1 MITADDVRK
10 LAKEENVRYLRM
22 TFSDALGALKN
33 IEIPIALLDDAL
45 NNKIKIDGSSIKG
58 FLPIEDADM
67 YLSPDTNTW
76 KIYPWVADKNKT
88 ASMICDV
95 HNVDGTPFIGDP
107 RSILRRELDTVK
119 EMGFDTFDIGAEP
132 EYFLFKAD
140 ENGNPTMKVNDDGFY
155 FDLEPKDLGEACR
168 RETANT
174 LTQMG
179 FKVEAD
185 HHEAAAGQHEIDFK
199 YDKALYTAD
208 NVQYFKMTIR
218 RIAQDFGLCAT
229 FMPKPITGIN
239 GSGMHL
245 NMSLFKN
252 GQNMFDDPDGLK
264 GLSETALYFL
274 GGVLAHAKAITAVAN
289 PTINSFKRLVP
300 GYEAPT
306 YVAWSTS
313 NRTPLVRVPA
323 GRGKLTRLELRSGDP
338 TANPYIAIAAALAAG
353 IDGINNKIMAPD
365 PVERNIYKMTAQ
377 ERKDANIT
385 ELPGSLSEA
394 IKDLNDDEVI
404 KNALGSY
411 FVNKFTALKQQ
422 EINDYRTNVTDWEHK
437 QYFDD

>member
-10 LAKEENVRYLRM
+10 LAKEENVKYLRM
-22 TFSDALGALKN
+22 TFTDALGALKN

-58 FLPIEDADM
+58 FLPIEHADM
-67 YLSPDTNTW
+67 YLYPDPNTW

-95 HNVDGTPFIGDP
+95 HDVDGTPFAGDP
-107 RSILRRELDTVK
+107 RSILRHELKLVK
-119 EMGFDTFDIGAEP
+119 DLGFDTFDIGAEP

-168 RETANT
+168 RETSNV

-179 FKVEAD
+179 FHVEAD
-185 HHEAAAGQHEIDFK
+185 HHEAAAGQHEIDFRF
-199 YDKALYTAD
+199 DQALYTAD
-208 NVQYFKMTIR
+208 NIQYFKLTVKR
-218 RIAQDFGLCAT
+218 VAQDFGLCAT

-245 NMSLFKN
+245 NMSLFN
-252 GQNMFDDPDGLK
+252 GSENKFDDPNGEK
-264 GLSETALYFL
+264 GLSETALDFL
-274 GGVLAHAKAITAVAN
+274 GGVLKHAPAITAVAN
-289 PTINSFKRLVP
+289 PTINSYKRLVP

-306 YVAWSTS
+306 YVAWATS

-338 TANPYIAIAAALAAG
+338 TANPYIAITAALAAG
-353 IDGINNKIMAPD
+353 IDGIKNKIKAPA
-365 PVERNIYKMTAQ
+365 PVEHNIYQMTPEQ
-377 ERKDANIT
+377 RKAVGIT
-385 ELPGSLSEA
+385 QLPGSLSKA
-394 IKDLNDDEVI
+394 IDDLNNDSVIKD
-404 KNALGSY
+404 ALGSY
-411 FVNKFTALKQQ
+411 FVNKFTELKQQ
-422 EINDYRTNVTDWEHK
+422 EIDDYKTNVTEWEHK
-437 QYFDD
+437 EYFDD

>member
-1 MITADDVRK
+1 MITANDVRK

-22 TFSDALGALKN
+22 TFTDALGALKN

-58 FLPIEDADM
+58 FLPIEHADM
-67 YLSPDTNTW
+67 YLYPDPNTW
-76 KIYPWVADKNKT
+76 RIYPWVADKNKT

-95 HNVDGTPFIGDP
+95 HDVDGTPFVGDP
-107 RSILRRELDTVK
+107 RSILQKELKLVK
-119 EMGFDTFDIGAEP
+119 DLGYDTFDIGAEP

-168 RETANT
+168 RETTNV
-174 LTQMG
+174 LTKMG
-179 FKVEAD
+179 FQVEAD

-199 YDKALYTAD
+199 FDKALYTAD
-208 NVQYFKMTIR
+208 NIQYFKLTVR

-245 NMSLFKN
+245 NMSLFN
-252 GQNMFDDPDGLK
+252 GGTNKFDDPNGEK
-264 GLSETALYFL
+264 GLSKEALYFL
-274 GGVLAHAKAITAVAN
+274 GGVLKHAAAITAVAN
-289 PTINSFKRLVP
+289 PTINSYKRLVP

-306 YVAWSTS
+306 YVAWAIS

-353 IDGINNKIMAPD
+353 IDGIKNKIEAPA
-365 PVERNIYKMTAQ
+365 PVEHNIYQMTPEQ
-377 ERKDANIT
+377 RDKVGIT
-385 ELPGSLSEA
+385 QLPGSLSKA
-394 IKDLNDDEVI
+394 IEDLNNDSVVKD
-404 KNALGSY
+404 ALGDY
-411 FVNKFTALKQQ
+411 FVNKFTELKQD
-422 EINDYRTNVTDWEHK
+422 EIDTYKTNVTEWEHK
-437 QYFDD
+437 EYFDN